1 LRAVSEGSLGV
12 IELPDVIATP
22 QRRDDADDLPAK
34 ASDMDFELV
43 PEHEMLRDSVREFF
57 ERELSEERIR
67 EMDRARRIPRDLWR
81 RFAQMG
87 WQGIS
92 VPTEYGGSGG
102 DVSTAAVFCEEL
114 ARRFPSLATDW
125 LLVSMTARVLRESG
139 TPAQKKELLPRLAAG
154 DFLMSFGMSEPGG
167 GTDVLA
173 LKTRAALVGDEWVV
187 HGQKLYTSFAD
198 DSDAILVLCRTD
210 PAEGAKRARGLS
222 LVLMPRH
229 QPAVRVRRLDLMG
242 MRAACTCEVFLD
254 DARAP
259 AGALV
264 GNRSDGWRTLLAS
277 LDEERILC
285 AAMYVGITSAALDQ
299 ALQYARD
306 RNAFGRPIGA
316 FQAVQHP
323 LAETATELEQIRLIT
338 AKAAWLQANRR
349 ECATQ
354 AAMAKLAASEV
365 AIRATDRCMRVLGGY
380 GLVEVSAMERL
391 FRDARLGPFSPI
403 SNEMV
408 RNFVGERLGL
418 PRTY

>member
-1 LRAVSEGSLGV
+1 MNFDR
-12 IELPDVIATP
+12 I
-22 QRRDDADDLPAK
+22 Q
-34 ASDMDFELV
+34 
-43 PEHEMLRDSVREFF
+43 EHEMLRDSVRAFF
-57 ERELSEERIR
+57 ERELPEERIR
-67 EMDRARRIPRDLWR
+67 EMDRARKIPRTLWK
-81 RFAQMG
+81 RFAEMG
-87 WQGIS
+87 WMGLS
-92 VPTEYGGSGG
+92 VPTEFGGSGA
-102 DVSTAAVFCEEL
+102 DVMTGAIFCEEL

-125 LLVSMTARVLRESG
+125 LLVSMTARILRESG
-139 TPAQKKELLPRLAAG
+139 TPAQKAELLPRLANG
-154 DFLMSFGMSEPGG
+154 EFLMSFGMTEPGG

-173 LKTRAALVGDEWVV
+173 LKTRATLQGGDWVV
-187 HGQKLYTSFAD
+187 RGQKLFTSFAD
-198 DSDAILVLCRTD
+198 DADAILVLCRTD

-222 LVLMPRH
+222 LVLTPRQ
-229 QPAVRVRRLDLMG
+229 QPAVQVRRLELMG

-259 AGALV
+259 ADAIVGEQGRGWPALL
-264 GNRSDGWRTLLAS
+264 RT

-285 AAMYVGITSAALDQ
+285 AAMYVGITAAALEQ

-306 RNAFGRPIGA
+306 RQAFGRPIGA

-323 LAETATELEQIRLIT
+323 LADTATDLEQIRLIT
-338 AKAAWLQANRR
+338 AKAAWLQSNGRD
-349 ECATQ
+349 CATE
-354 AAMAKLAASEV
+354 AAMAKLAATEA

-380 GLVEVSAMERL
+380 GLVEVTAMERL

>member
-1 LRAVSEGSLGV
+1 MS
-12 IELPDVIATP
+12 
-22 QRRDDADDLPAK
+22 
-34 ASDMDFELV
+34 FERV
-43 PEHEMLRDSVREFF
+43 PEHEILRDSVREFF
-57 ERELSEERIR
+57 DKELPEKRIR
-67 EMDRARRIPRDLWR
+67 EMDRARRIPREIWK

-87 WQGIS
+87 WQGLS
-92 VPTEYGGSGG
+92 VPTEYGGSGA
-102 DVSTAAVFCEEL
+102 DVSTGAVLCEEL

-139 TPAQKKELLPRLAAG
+139 TAAQKSELLPRLAAG
-154 DFLMSFGMSEPGG
+154 EFLMSFGMSEPGG

-173 LKTRAALVGDEWVV
+173 LKTRASLQGREWVV
-187 HGQKLYTSFAD
+187 RGQKLYTSFAD
-198 DSDAILVLCRTD
+198 DADAILVLCRTD
-210 PAEGAKRARGLS
+210 PAEAKRSRGLS
-222 LVLMPRH
+222 LVLTPRN
-229 QPAVRVRRLDLMG
+229 QPGVQVRRLELMG
-242 MRAACTCEVFLD
+242 QRAACTCEVFLD

-259 AGALV
+259 ADAVV
-264 GNRSDGWRTLLAS
+264 GEQGRGWQTLLRT

-323 LAETATELEQIRLIT
+323 LAETATDLEQIRLIT
-338 AKAAWLQANRR
+338 AKAAWLQSNGR
-349 ECATQ
+349 ECATE
-354 AAMAKLAASEV
+354 AAMAKLAATEA
-365 AIRATDRCMRVLGGY
+365 AIRATDRCMRVLGGF
-380 GLVEVSAMERL
+380 GLVEETALERL

>member
-1 LRAVSEGSLGV
+1 MS
-12 IELPDVIATP
+12 
-22 QRRDDADDLPAK
+22 
-34 ASDMDFELV
+34 FERV
-43 PEHEMLRDSVREFF
+43 AEHEILRDSVREFF
-57 ERELSEERIR
+57 ARELTEERIR
-67 EMDRARRIPRDLWR
+67 EMDRARRIPRTLWK
-81 RFAQMG
+81 RFAEMG
-87 WQGIS
+87 WQGLS
-92 VPTEYGGSGG
+92 VPTEYGGSGA

-173 LKTRAALVGDEWVV
+173 LKTRATLQGNAWLVR
-187 HGQKLYTSFAD
+187 GQKLYTSLAD
-198 DSDAILVLCRTD
+198 DADAILVLCRTD

-222 LVLMPRH
+222 LVLTPRH
-229 QPAVRVRRLDLMG
+229 QPAVQVRRLELMG

-259 AGALV
+259 ADALV
-264 GNRSDGWRTLLAS
+264 GGQGNGWRTLLAS

-306 RNAFGRPIGA
+306 RNAFGRPIGG

-323 LAETATELEQIRLIT
+323 LADTATDLEQIRLIT
-338 AKAAWLQANRR
+338 AKAAWLQSNGR
-349 ECATQ
+349 ECATE
-354 AAMAKLAASEV
+354 AAMAKLAATEA
-365 AIRATDRCMRVLGGY
+365 AIRATDRCMRVLGGF
-380 GLVEVSAMERL
+380 GLVEETPMERL

>member
-1 LRAVSEGSLGV
+1 MS
-12 IELPDVIATP
+12 
-22 QRRDDADDLPAK
+22 
-34 ASDMDFELV
+34 FERV
-43 PEHEMLRDSVREFF
+43 AEHEILRDSVREFF
-57 ERELSEERIR
+57 AKELPEERIR
-67 EMDRARRIPRDLWR
+67 EMDRARRIPRELWK
-81 RFAQMG
+81 RFASMG
-87 WQGIS
+87 WQGLS
-92 VPTEYGGSGG
+92 VPTEYGGSGA
-102 DVSTAAVFCEEL
+102 DVSTAAVLCEEL

-125 LLVSMTARVLRESG
+125 LLVSMTARVLREAG

-154 DFLMSFGMSEPGG
+154 EFLMSFGMSEPGG

-173 LKTRAALVGDEWVV
+173 LKTRATLQGKEWVV
-187 HGQKLYTSFAD
+187 RGQKLYTSFAD
-198 DSDAILVLCRTD
+198 DADAILVLCRTD

-222 LVLMPRH
+222 LVLTPRH
-229 QPAVRVRRLDLMG
+229 QPAVQVRRLELMG

-259 AGALV
+259 ADALV
-264 GNRSDGWRTLLAS
+264 GGQGDGWRTLLAS

-323 LAETATELEQIRLIT
+323 LADTATDLEQIRLIT
-338 AKAAWLQANRR
+338 AKAAWLQGNGRD
-349 ECATQ
+349 CATE
-354 AAMAKLAASEV
+354 AAMAKLAATEA
-365 AIRATDRCMRVLGGY
+365 AIRATDRCMRVLGGF
-380 GLVEVSAMERL
+380 GLVEETAMERL